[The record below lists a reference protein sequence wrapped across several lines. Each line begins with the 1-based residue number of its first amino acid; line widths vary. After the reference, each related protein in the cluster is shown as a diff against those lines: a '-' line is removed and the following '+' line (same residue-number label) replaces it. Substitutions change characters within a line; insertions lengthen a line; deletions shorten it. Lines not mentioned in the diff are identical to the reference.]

1 MNEGMLCLNANQDS
15 IWSFFF
21 EKKRGF
27 MNNKVDIMSN
37 FNNKK
42 KKLTIV
48 GITLFI
54 LIIFLL
60 ILSVNLGRADIKIV
74 EVVKIIYG
82 KITFN
87 EKILSDI
94 SKAKIAIVWNI
105 RLPRILIAILIGWGL
120 AVSGTVFQSLL
131 MNPLAD
137 PYTIG
142 VSTGAAFGAV
152 IAIYINIFILK
163 NPVPIIPFAFL
174 GAILTLL
181 LVMKIAKRNGYM
193 SSSNLI
199 IAGIIVSSILSAG
212 ISFLKSAS
220 GEQVSVIIF
229 WLMGSLDSRTW
240 NQVALSFP
248 IITILTLICI
258 YFSDD
263 LNILALGEKQAR
275 ALGVNTKK
283 IRNIFLISAAMI
295 TAICVSVSGIIGFIG
310 LIVPHMLRFSL
321 TSDNKALIPL
331 SALLGSLLL
340 LFADNIS
347 RVLFN
352 VEIPVGVI
360 TTLFGGPFF
369 IYIFMS
375 KNKSIQ

>member
-1 MNEGMLCLNANQDS
+1 MEN
-15 IWSFFF
+15 
-21 EKKRGF
+21 R
-27 MNNKVDIMSN
+27 VDVISN
-37 FNNKK
+37 FNDKK
-42 KKLTIV
+42 KKLIV
-48 GITLFI
+48 VGSVLFTFI
-54 LIIFLL
+54 VFLL
-60 ILSVNLGRADIKIV
+60 VLSVNLGRADISIS
-74 EVVKIIYG
+74 EVIKIIYG
-82 KITFN
+82 KITFD
-87 EKILSDI
+87 EKILGDI
-94 SKAKIAIVWNI
+94 SKSKIAIVWNI
-105 RLPRILIAILIGWGL
+105 RLPRILIAIFVGWGL

-152 IAIYINIFILK
+152 IAIYINIFILE
-163 NPVPIIPFAFL
+163 NPIPITPFAFL
-174 GAILTLL
+174 GAIFTLF
-181 LVMKIAKRNGYM
+181 LVIKIANKNGYM

-199 IAGIIVSSILSAG
+199 ISGIIVSSILSAG

-220 GEQVSVIIF
+220 GEQVSAIIY
-229 WLMGSLDSRTW
+229 WLMGSLDSRSW
-240 NQVALSFP
+240 NQVILSFP
-248 IITILTLICI
+248 VIMILTFVCI
-258 YFSDD
+258 YFSED
-263 LNILALGEKQAR
+263 LNILALGECQAR
-275 ALGVNTKK
+275 SLGVNTKK
-283 IRNIFLISAAMI
+283 IRSIFLISASLI
-295 TAICVSVSGIIGFIG
+295 TAVCVSVSGIIGFIG

-321 TSDNKALIPL
+321 TSDNKSLIPL

-369 IYIFMS
+369 IYIFIS